1 MRIITRDEWGAVA
14 TSGMAEAVY
23 PMANLWLHHSDTV
36 PTSDPAADMRQLQQI
51 GFSRGFADVSYSYA
65 LHPDG
70 SILEGR
76 ELRYVGAHTF
86 ANNATSLAFVL
97 IGDYTATEPTNAQIA
112 AARWLRDHLVSTGY
126 LAPGVY
132 PTGGHRDAPQ
142 NETACPGD
150 AAHTRLD
157 LFRQPSE
164 APPGPQTPEKLKEA
178 QLAISNIS
186 VGPGTDELII
196 LPATGTRFGI
206 TMVSV
211 TLTAGPEGADCRA
224 VLGPNWA
231 GFDPEHPDDLHLE
244 PDERRVV
251 DIDGNQTVLQITN
264 RSATQPIGVL
274 VEAM

>member
-1 MRIITRDEWGAVA
+1 MHIVTRDEWGAVA
-14 TSGMAEAVY
+14 TTGMTEARY
-23 PMANLWLHHSDTV
+23 PMAELWLHHSDTV

-51 GFSRGFADVSYSYA
+51 GFSRGFADISYTFGI
-65 LHPDG
+65 HPDG

-76 ELRYVGAHTF
+76 DLRYVGAHTF
-86 ANNATSLAFVL
+86 ANNPTSLAFVL
-97 IGDYTATEPTNAQIA
+97 IGDYTSTPPTDAQIA
-112 AARWLRDHLVSTGY
+112 SARWLRDHLVSAGY
-126 LAPGVY
+126 LAPGTY

-150 AAHTRLD
+150 AAQTRLD
-157 LFRQPSE
+157 QFRQASA
-164 APPGPQTPEKLKEA
+164 APPAPETLERPKEG

-186 VGPGTDELII
+186 VGPGKEDAIT

-231 GFDPEHPDDLHLE
+231 GLDPDHPEDLHLN
-244 PDERRVV
+244 PGERRVV
-251 DIDGNQTVLQITN
+251 DVDGNQTVLQITN
-264 RSATQPIGVL
+264 KSATQTISVL
-274 VEAM
+274 VEVM